1 MSIGITRF
9 FTVTSLLSE
18 VTERP
23 DEARSDVGT
32 YDLHERISFCY
43 LPSVVSIFLMRALT
57 TLGIFKFLEE
67 IVADT
72 RLYERHLWV
81 HSSSFLDCCIVVVFF
96 LFFLGA

>member
-43 LPSVVSIFLMRALT
+43 LPSVVSMFLKRALT
-57 TLGIFKFLEE
+57 TLGMFKFLEE
-67 IVADT
+67 IVAET
-72 RLYERHLWV
+72 RLYERPLWV
-81 HSSSFLDCCIVVVFF
+81 HSSSFLVFCLVVVFF